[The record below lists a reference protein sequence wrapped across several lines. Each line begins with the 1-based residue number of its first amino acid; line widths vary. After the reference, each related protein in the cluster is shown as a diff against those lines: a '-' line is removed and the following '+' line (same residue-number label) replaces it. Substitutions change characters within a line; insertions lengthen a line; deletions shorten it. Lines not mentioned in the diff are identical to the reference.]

1 MKHLRLRGFGLGL
14 IVLAVWFLAAC
25 SLKTAA
31 PPSDKSPA
39 MDISPAQIVGLGRIE
54 PELKILDLQ
63 SETAGTVTK
72 INVRTGDDVVRDQIL
87 IELSSSLEKAKL
99 DLKAAQVRSQRS
111 QIDAANAA
119 VSSIRI
125 KTGNA
130 KLAFERAKSLFDQGT
145 VTQAA
150 FEAAK
155 AEYESL
161 REEVKRLD
169 AGVVAA
175 EDLLKQAQ
183 ADLRLSQAEFER
195 RSLRALTDGQIL
207 SLEITVGSL
216 VAPEKA
222 FGTFAP
228 RSPLIARC
236 EIDEMFAEAVSP
248 GQSAYLRTPGLTAP
262 LARGTVTFAGPSL
275 RKKALFSDEVGSLED
290 RRVREVW
297 ITLEPES
304 RILFGTRV
312 ECVIAVKGK

>member
-1 MKHLRLRGFGLGL
+1 MKHSRLRGFGLGL
-14 IVLAVWFLAAC
+14 IVLAVWLLTAC
-25 SLKTAA
+25 SSKQA
-31 PPSDKSPA
+31 PPPDKTPA
-39 MDISPAQIVGLGRIE
+39 MEISPAQIIGLGRIE

-72 INVRTGDDVVRDQIL
+72 INVRPGDNVVRDQIL
-87 IELSSSLEKAKL
+87 LELSSSLEKAKL

-130 KLAFERAKSLFDQGT
+130 KLSFERAKSLYDQGA

-155 AEYESL
+155 TEYESL
-161 REEVKRLD
+161 LEEIKRLD

-175 EDLLKQAQ
+175 EDLLKQTQ

-236 EIDEMFAEAVSP
+236 EIDEMFAGAVSL
-248 GQSAYLRTPGLTAP
+248 GQSAYLRTPGLTVP
-262 LARGTVTFAGPSL
+262 RARGTVTFAGPAL
-275 RKKALFSDEVGSLED
+275 RKKSLFSDEVGSLED

-297 ITLEPES
+297 ITLVPES

-312 ECVIAVKGK
+312 ECVIAVKEK